1 MKLYDAG
8 KIIPGVII
16 FLLIFLYPLYS
27 NIGGAAP
34 VPKPLLPKPAVAK
47 QCVLPTADMKAQH
60 MQLVDNWRNWVVR
73 DGQRIWTSPDGRAF
87 NMSLTN
93 TCMRCHNDKEKFCD
107 QCHNYLG
114 VKPYCWDCHLDP
126 KQKKEAK

>member
-1 MKLYDAG
+1 MKLYDAD

-16 FLLIFLYPLYS
+16 FLLIFLFPLYS

-34 VPKPLLPKPAVAK
+34 VPKPVKPKASVAK
-47 QCVLPTADMKAQH
+47 QCILPTDFMRTEHMKV
-60 MQLVDNWRNWVVR
+60 VDEWRNSVVR
-73 DGQRIWTSPDGRAF
+73 DGQRIFTNPSGQSF

-93 TCMRCHNDKEKFCD
+93 TCMECHDDKEKFCD

-114 VKPYCWDCHLDP
+114 VTPYCWDCHLDP
-126 KQKKEAK
+126 KMKKEAK